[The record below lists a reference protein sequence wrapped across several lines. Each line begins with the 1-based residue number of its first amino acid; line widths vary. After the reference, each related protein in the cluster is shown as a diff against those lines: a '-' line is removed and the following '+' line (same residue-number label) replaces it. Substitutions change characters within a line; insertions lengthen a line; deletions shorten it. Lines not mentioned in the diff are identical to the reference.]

1 MKVVRDSEADIANLL
16 VQNTSVSTVRYYT
29 EKRLWYIYD
38 SSRGCFK
45 EVNKDT
51 VKSII
56 AYLLKTVTSKY
67 FNLKVIKDI
76 AYILKIHNSVA
87 IHQKSSYDK

>member
-1 MKVVRDSEADIANLL
+1 M
-16 VQNTSVSTVRYYT
+16 
-29 EKRLWYIYD
+29 
-38 SSRGCFK
+38 
-45 EVNKDT
+45 
-51 VKSII
+51 I